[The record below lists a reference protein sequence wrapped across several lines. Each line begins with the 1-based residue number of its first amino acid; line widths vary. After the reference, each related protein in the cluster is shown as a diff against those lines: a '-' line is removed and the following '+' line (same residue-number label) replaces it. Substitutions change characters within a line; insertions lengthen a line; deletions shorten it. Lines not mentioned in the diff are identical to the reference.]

1 MCFPDETVSNI
12 YKKYN
17 IEKVEVFHILTD
29 TDSTSFKFIFICDLN
44 SDIPNNKYR
53 DAIFEVK
60 ILSKIY
66 NRFNSSHEF

>member
-29 TDSTSFKFIFICDLN
+29 TDSTSLKFIFICDLN

-53 DAIFEVK
+53 DPIFEVK